1 MSFLFF
7 SVRNKLKYSR
17 FIFRYVRCCFFLFSL
32 GYVYKVTRHFF
43 FARSRYG
50 FLIQSNYVVLHS
62 SCILCMHEKTSQSS
76 ESFEKHKTKKNRY
89 LLGIFHLEHISGLN
103 MTIRRICHRTGDLQD
118 QSKIIERIHICYPI
132 FAARRRHRFR
142 VFF

>member
-1 MSFLFF
+1 
-7 SVRNKLKYSR
+7 
-17 FIFRYVRCCFFLFSL
+17 
-32 GYVYKVTRHFF
+32 
-43 FARSRYG
+43 
-50 FLIQSNYVVLHS
+50 
-62 SCILCMHEKTSQSS
+62 MHEKTSQSS

-103 MTIRRICHRTGDLQD
+103 MTIRRIGHRTGDLQD